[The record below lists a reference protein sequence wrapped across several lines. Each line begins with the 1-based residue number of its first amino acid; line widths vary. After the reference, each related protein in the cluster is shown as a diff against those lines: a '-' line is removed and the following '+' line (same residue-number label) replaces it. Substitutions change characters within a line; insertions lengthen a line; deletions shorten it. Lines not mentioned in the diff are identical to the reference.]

1 MYYTQIMSDDIFS
14 LLAELETT
22 FLNFA
27 EQDFPP
33 DAIMEYQ
40 KNFPRSAIY
49 AHSYQLKS
57 LFHRWWIHTCVA
69 GHLHHLKKLR
79 SLLENN
85 KTRKDVALRHDI
97 SYLWL
102 GHARR
107 LFERESYFHTKFDEC
122 SVDKYVLKPEEL
134 KIGDVVLSYKTRKYL
149 LHSPLSLFIKFIT
162 RSSIT
167 HVMVACHDEGTTP
180 RLLMSDDTTKGL
192 GIIGATTD
200 PGEVLIVLEP
210 TPHPRLHEIPSEIR
224 RLRRLAERKNTD
236 PLLRRFYDFPEIKCE
251 VACLVGFLYVSSG
264 LIRRKPLSLKNPL
277 QNWRGTFCSELV
289 DYIFKTAGILL
300 TPRSEHH
307 AIVGPVEFFY
317 SPRLKMKGIIGDAAT
332 IDQTKVEI
340 RNKIGGTA
348 TIECQ

>member
-1 MYYTQIMSDDIFS
+1 MPDNIFS
-14 LLAELETT
+14 TLSRLETT
-22 FLNFA
+22 FLSFA
-27 EQDFPP
+27 DHDFPL
-33 DAIMEYQ
+33 DSILEYQ
-40 KNFPRSAIY
+40 KSFPRAAIY
-49 AHSYQLKS
+49 THSYTLTS
-57 LFHRWWIHTCVA
+57 LFHRWWIHTCLA

-85 KTRKDVALRHDI
+85 KPRKDIALRHDVA
-97 SYLWL
+97 YLWL

-107 LFERESYFHTKFDEC
+107 LFERENYFHTQFDEC
-122 SVDKYVLKPEEL
+122 SVAEYVLKPEEL

-167 HVMVACHDEGTTP
+167 HVMVACHDEGGVP
-180 RLLMSDDTTKGL
+180 SLLMSDDTTKGL
-192 GIIGATTD
+192 GVIGATTD

-210 TPHPRLHEIPSEIR
+210 LSHPRLTEVPSEIR
-224 RLRRLAERKNTD
+224 RLRRLAEQKDSD
-236 PLLRRFYDFPEIKCE
+236 PVLRRLYDFPEIKCE

-264 LIRRKPLSLKNPL
+264 FIRRKPLSLKNPL
-277 QNWRGTFCSELV
+277 QHWRGTFCSELV

-317 SPRLKMKGIIGDAAT
+317 SPRLRLKGIIGDPAT
-332 IDQTKVEI
+332 IEQTKVEI
-340 RNKIGGTA
+340 RNKIGGTPK
-348 TIECQ
+348 ISC